1 MNSAQGF
8 PVLLAP
14 LLSVLP
20 TLWWDIT
27 VGEPA
32 SQPCRAEQKEW
43 SLQGRVSSNKCVC
56 VCVWGGGVL
65 KLTWSSPGIYGM
77 VPKRKAEYQT
87 HAHTHSLSHSLTVL
101 AVMTK
106 HILQRYCPRV
116 AGYSRKKAFPKTLM
130 TWGQKKGSLVCL
142 CVVGWGWEGGRR
154 EGYPPQ
160 TVNTFPCSF

>member
-56 VCVWGGGVL
+56 VCVWGGGCSKAHL
-65 KLTWSSPGIYGM
+65 EFSWNLWHGAKEESRISNARTHTLSLSFTHCISSHD
-77 VPKRKAEYQT
+77 QT
-87 HAHTHSLSHSLTVL
+87 HPPEILST
-101 AVMTK
+101 
-106 HILQRYCPRV
+106 
-116 AGYSRKKAFPKTLM
+116 
-130 TWGQKKGSLVCL
+130 
-142 CVVGWGWEGGRR
+142 GGRI
-154 EGYPPQ
+154 
-160 TVNTFPCSF
+160 F